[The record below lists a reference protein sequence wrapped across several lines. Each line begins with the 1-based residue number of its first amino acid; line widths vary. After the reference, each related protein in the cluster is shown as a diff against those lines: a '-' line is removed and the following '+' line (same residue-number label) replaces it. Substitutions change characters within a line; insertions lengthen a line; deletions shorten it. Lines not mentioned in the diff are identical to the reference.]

1 MACAERNVRPDAFPT
16 LVGIAKE
23 ASTNPGPIGRLI
35 AKAAAA
41 VMIEC
46 GRGNTAPAIH
56 LALISKQANWVPQYQ
71 ETVNL
76 VLDCIKMLEPMEK
89 AAFNVGDA
97 VGAGESI
104 AKGVG
109 YGTLGAGMGAGALW
123 WLLSRH
129 ALQNDSKEKAMQGQ
143 VDYYQQLT
151 SELDDQMRRR
161 YGDYKPT
168 DPKADPSKGKRRI
181 ATLPGV

>member
-35 AKAAAA
+35 AKAAAS
-41 VMIEC
+41 VMTEC

-71 ETVNL
+71 ETINL

-143 VDYYQQLT
+143 VDYYNQLS
-151 SELDDQMRRR
+151 SELEDQLKRR
-161 YGDYKPT
+161 YGYNDPANKPPT
-168 DPKADPSKGKRRI
+168 DPKRR
-181 ATLPGV
+181 TRV